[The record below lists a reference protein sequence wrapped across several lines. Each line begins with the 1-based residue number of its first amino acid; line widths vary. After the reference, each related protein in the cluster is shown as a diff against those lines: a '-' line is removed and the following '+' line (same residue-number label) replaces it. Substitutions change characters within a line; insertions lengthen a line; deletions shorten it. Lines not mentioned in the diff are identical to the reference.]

1 MSGHNKWSTI
11 KHKKGKA
18 DAARGK
24 VFTKIIREIVVAAKQ
39 GGGDPDANPRLR
51 KALLGAKSANM
62 PKNTWERAIAKGT
75 GELSGVVYED
85 ITYEG
90 YGPGGVAIL
99 VESLTDNR
107 NRTIGEVRH
116 AFSKYNG
123 NMASPGAVAYLF
135 TLTGQIQV
143 ERGELSEDDLMMVAL
158 EAGAEDIEGQGN
170 DWTITTSAADVYEV
184 RDALEA
190 GGVVIVDAKAAQV
203 ASLTVELTGNQARG
217 AIRLIER
224 LEELDDVQHVWSNFD
239 IDDETAAELAAD

>member
-11 KHKKGKA
+11 KHKKGRA
-18 DAARGK
+18 DAVRGK
-24 VFTKIIREIVVAAKQ
+24 VFTKIIREIAAKQ

-62 PKNTWERAIAKGT
+62 AKNTWERAIAKGT

-99 VESLTDNR
+99 VEALTDNR

-135 TLTGQIQV
+135 ALTGQIQI
-143 ERGELSEDDLMMVAL
+143 ELGEMSEDDLMMIAL
-158 EAGAEDIEGQGN
+158 ESGAEDIEGEDG
-170 DWTITTSAADVYEV
+170 DWTITTTAADVYEV
-184 RDALEA
+184 RDVLEA
-190 GGVVIVDAKAAQV
+190 GGVQIVDATVAQI
-203 ASLTVELTGNQARG
+203 ASQTVELEGSRARG
-217 AIRLIER
+217 AIGLIER
-224 LEELDDVQHVWSNFD
+224 LEDLDDVQHVWSNFD